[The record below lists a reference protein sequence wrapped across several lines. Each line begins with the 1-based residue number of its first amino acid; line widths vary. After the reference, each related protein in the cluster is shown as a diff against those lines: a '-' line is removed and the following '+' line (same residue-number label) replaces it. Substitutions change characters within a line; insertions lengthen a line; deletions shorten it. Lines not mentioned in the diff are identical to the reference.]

1 MFVGEVCTRDVIII
15 EKSGSVQE
23 AALLM
28 RKHHVGD
35 VVVVEQQQDKNF
47 PVGILTDRDIVVE
60 LLARDVDLNAVSVGD
75 AMSYELLTANENDAL
90 AETLKHLRNKG
101 VRRVPV
107 VAEDGS
113 LAGILT
119 MDDFI
124 DLFAEQ
130 LDDLVSLISREQKH
144 EQVSRS
150 H

>member
-1 MFVGEVCTRDVIII
+1 MFVGEVCTRDVVIID
-15 EKSGSVQE
+15 KSESAQQ
-23 AALLM
+23 AARLM

-35 VVVVEQQQDKNF
+35 VVVVEQRQGKNF

-60 LLARDVDLNAVSVGD
+60 LLAKDVDLNTVSVGD
-75 AMSYELLTANENDAL
+75 AMSYELLTANEDDAL
-90 AETLKHLRNKG
+90 AETLKRLRNKG

-113 LAGILT
+113 LEGILT

-124 DLFAEQ
+124 DMFAEQ

-144 EQVSRS
+144 EQASRS